1 MSVTAAPHPVH
12 HRRPRIAVVGPV
24 YPYRAGIAYCTTRL
38 AEELGT
44 DCDVMISSFRRQ
56 YPKRFYPGGED
67 IDDSLRSR
75 TPANARF
82 ALDVLNPVSW
92 IMEAVAIRRW
102 QPDVV
107 LFVWWIWVWALPY
120 ILMRNLLDPRSR
132 VLFQCHNVGE
142 KETSWWKRL
151 LGRHAIEL
159 ADAIIVHAKSEED
172 LARERSGSSV
182 PPIHRLFL
190 PVHELGT
197 GVVSR
202 AEARAKLGFDPEDR
216 VALFFGHVRPFKGLD
231 VAMRAWR
238 LLRSRAILAVAGEF
252 WWDELSSYQKIARDE
267 GIEQRLRID
276 PRFIPDDEIALWFG
290 AADVVV
296 APYRTEA
303 QSGVAL
309 TAFHFGRPV
318 VASAVGGL
326 PEIVREGEDGFLVPP
341 EDPEALAAAVD
352 RFFTSADRS
361 AMEAAA
367 RESAGK
373 YSWLEYGS
381 AVKAI
386 AASGAGSSK

>member
-1 MSVTAAPHPVH
+1 VTVAASHAKH
-12 HRRPRIAVVGPV
+12 LRRPRIAIIGPV
-24 YPYRAGIAYCTTRL
+24 YPYRAGISYCTTRL
-38 AEELGT
+38 AAELER

-67 IDDSLRSR
+67 IDPSLQSR
-75 TPANARF
+75 TPAGARF
-82 ALDVLNPVSW
+82 ALDVLNPLSW
-92 IMEAVAIRRW
+92 IMEAAAIRRW

-107 LFVWWIWVWALPY
+107 IFVWWIWVWALPY
-120 ILMRNLLDPRSR
+120 IVLRNLLDPRTR
-132 VLFQCHNVGE
+132 VVFQCHNVGE

-151 LGRHAIEL
+151 LGRQAIEL

-172 LARERSGSSV
+172 LARERSGRSV

-197 GVVSR
+197 GIVSR
-202 AEARAKLGFDPEDR
+202 PEARAKLGFDPEDR
-216 VALFFGHVRPFKGLD
+216 IALFFGHVRPFKGLD
-231 VAMRAWR
+231 IAMRAWPR
-238 LLRSRAILAVAGEF
+238 VRSRALLAVAGEF
-252 WWDELSSYQKIARDE
+252 WWDELDSYRKIAREE
-267 GIEQRLRID
+267 GIESRVRID

-318 VASAVGGL
+318 IASAVGGL
-326 PEIVREGEDGFLVPP
+326 PEIVREGKDGFLVPLENP
-341 EDPEALAAAVD
+341 GALAAAVD
-352 RFFTSADRS
+352 RFFNEADRS

-386 AASGAGSSK
+386 AAGGEGSPK